1 MEIQP
6 LIISLAGI
14 IAVAAIVGIAS
25 KVRLEYSDE
34 LQLASDI
41 YRAYITGGCVVS
53 SYRLDDV
60 VVNSSGVY
68 FPVYVVWEGRATN
81 RIPLPTAN
89 NTVFDGFY
97 QLKTCFINGSL
108 IITRVGG

>member
-14 IAVAAIVGIAS
+14 IAVAAVLGIAS
-25 KVRLEYSDE
+25 KVRLDYSDE

-41 YRAYITGGCVVS
+41 YRVYSMSGCVVN

-60 VVNSSGVY
+60 IVNSSGVY
-68 FPVYVVWEGRATN
+68 FPVYVVWRGRATN

-89 NTVFDGFY
+89 STVFDGFY
-97 QLKTCFINGSL
+97 QLKTCFNGSL